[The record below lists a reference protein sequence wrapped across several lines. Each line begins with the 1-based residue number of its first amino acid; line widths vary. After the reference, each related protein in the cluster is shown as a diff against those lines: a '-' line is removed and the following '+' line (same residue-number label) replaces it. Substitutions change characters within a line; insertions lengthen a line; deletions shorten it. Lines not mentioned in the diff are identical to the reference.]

1 MITSNGENK
10 KSLIENLSRTR
21 MKVQKKK
28 LKMILLRVL
37 QVTERVN
44 QSQGDN
50 V

>member
-28 LKMILLRVL
+28 TENDFVES
-37 QVTERVN
+37 VTSDRT
-44 QSQGDN
+44 SKSKSR
-50 V
+50 